1 MIYDSNNNKSIFPLS
16 SIIIIIL
23 SEFVY
28 QIQGGVDSYDDLSLQ
43 VIFRKRALE
52 LVAIL
57 RKMTCNLRHPM
68 GLRHPVTLVNKKMHY
83 E

>member
-28 QIQGGVDSYDDLSLQ
+28 QIQGGVEAYDALSL
-43 VIFRKRALE
+43 
-52 LVAIL
+52 
-57 RKMTCNLRHPM
+57 
-68 GLRHPVTLVNKKMHY
+68 
-83 E
+83 